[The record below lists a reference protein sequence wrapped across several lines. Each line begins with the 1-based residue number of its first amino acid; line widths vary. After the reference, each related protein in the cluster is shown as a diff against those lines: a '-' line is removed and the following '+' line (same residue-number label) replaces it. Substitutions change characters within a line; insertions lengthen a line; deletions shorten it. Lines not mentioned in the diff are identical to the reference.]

1 MIVSKHQ
8 GICILSV
15 VIPGRNL
22 IDSIVVSIGSALSPG
37 KNVKVLA
44 GG

>member
-1 MIVSKHQ
+1 MIISKHK

-15 VIPGRNL
+15 ILPGRNL
-22 IDSIVVSIGSALSPG
+22 IDSIVVSVGSALSPG